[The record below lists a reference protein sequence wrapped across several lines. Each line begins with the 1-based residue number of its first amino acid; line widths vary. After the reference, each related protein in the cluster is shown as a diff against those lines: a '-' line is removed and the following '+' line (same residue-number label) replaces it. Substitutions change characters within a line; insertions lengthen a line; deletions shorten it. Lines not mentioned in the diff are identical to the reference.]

1 MRRHIF
7 VLFLFC
13 SALGIGAANAASDIK
28 GTPETDWLQL
38 MPKSDQKA
46 LDAMPE
52 ITHNSPEAGG
62 TFTAKGGLKQAK
74 GLPAVMYSKKT
85 VPEMNG
91 KDIRI
96 GGYPVPLETDAKGR
110 STLFFL
116 VPYPGACIHVPPPPP
131 NQLILVRYPKGLKL
145 DDIYTP
151 LWVFGNLK
159 VEPVSNDLADAA
171 YALDASKVR
180 AVVDADL

>member
-1 MRRHIF
+1 MRRFAFIF
-7 VLFLFC
+7 LLLVCVLVH
-13 SALGIGAANAASDIK
+13 AAQL
-28 GTPETDWLQL
+28 PETVWLDL

-46 LDAMPE
+46 LEQMPE
-52 ITHNSPEAGG
+52 IDHDSPEANG
-62 TFTAKGGLKQAK
+62 TFTAKGGLKQSK
-74 GLPAVMYSKKT
+74 GLPAVMYSSKT
-85 VPEMNG
+85 VPAMNG
-91 KDIRI
+91 KNIRL

-131 NQLILVRYPKGLKL
+131 NQLVLVRYPKGLKL

-151 LWVFGNLK
+151 LWVVGTLK
-159 VEPVSNDLADAA
+159 VETVSNDLADAA

-180 AVVDADL
+180 VVVEADL

>member
-1 MRRHIF
+1 MRRL
-7 VLFLFC
+7 LFI
-13 SALGIGAANAASDIK
+13 ALLLTSGLVRAEL
-28 GTPETDWLQL
+28 PETDWLEL

-46 LDAMPE
+46 LEAMPE
-52 ITHNSPEAGG
+52 IDHNSPEAQG
-62 TFTAKGGLKQAK
+62 TFDAKGGLKQSK
-74 GLPAVMYSKKT
+74 GLPAVMYSAKT
-85 VPEMNG
+85 VPAMNG
-91 KDIRI
+91 KNIRI

-131 NQLILVRYPKGLKL
+131 NQLVLVRYPKGLKL

-151 LWVFGNLK
+151 LWVMGTLK
-159 VEPVSNDLADAA
+159 VETVSNDKADAA

-180 AVVDADL
+180 AVVEADL

>member
-1 MRRHIF
+1 MRR
-7 VLFLFC
+7 LL
-13 SALGIGAANAASDIK
+13 LLPLLLLASLAHAQL
-28 GTPETDWLQL
+28 PETDWLEL

-46 LDAMPE
+46 LEQMPE
-52 ITHNSPEAGG
+52 IDHNSPEAQG
-62 TFTAKGGLKQAK
+62 TFTEKGGMKQAK
-74 GLPAVMYSKKT
+74 GLPAVMYSTKT
-85 VPEMNG
+85 VPAMNG

-151 LWVFGNLK
+151 LWVEGKVK
-159 VEPVSNDLADAA
+159 VEKVSNDLADAA
-171 YALDASKVR
+171 YALDAQKVR
-180 AVVDADL
+180 VVQESDL